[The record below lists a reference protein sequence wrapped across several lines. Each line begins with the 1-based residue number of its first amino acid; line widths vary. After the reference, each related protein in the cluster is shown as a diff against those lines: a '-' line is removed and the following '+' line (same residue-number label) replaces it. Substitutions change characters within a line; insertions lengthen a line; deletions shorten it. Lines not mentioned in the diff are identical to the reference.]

1 MAAVSTNVLGAY
13 NPIFYAQEALIQLEK
28 ALGMADRVYMGY
40 NEERK
45 AFRKGDTINIRKPST
60 FTAESAPTSA
70 AQSVVTQTVAMTLD
84 SWQEVRFAVS
94 DQQLAYTQDRIIED
108 HIRPAAYALATKIDT
123 DLCALYKDV
132 PTIQSLDSTATV
144 LNLVAA
150 REKMFANDVDMNVGN
165 LHMMFNGAVEA
176 DYLAIEAFSQS
187 QGAGNIGVE
196 TQRNGYLGRRYGY
209 EIFANQNV
217 PSHTVGTLAH
227 SASPSS
233 AQLDAAVL
241 LYATSLS
248 FDEGASGT
256 LTGVMEAGDAFTVTT
271 DGVAYGYTCTAQ
283 ATAST
288 NEITVSISPPAQV
301 AHADGD
307 TVTFVT
313 PAATTTTESMAFHR
327 DAFALVMVEL
337 PDMANELGARVVSVR
352 DPRTGLA
359 IRSRL
364 YYDGDNSEVNVAL
377 DVLYGVKTLNPL
389 MACRMEQ

>member
-60 FTAESAPTSA
+60 FTAEAAPTSA

-132 PTIQSLDSTATV
+132 PTIQTLTATATV
-144 LNLVAA
+144 AELVAT
-150 REKMFANDVDMNVGN
+150 REKMFANEVDMNVGN
-165 LHMMFNGAVEA
+165 LHMMFNGSVEA
-176 DYLAIEAFSQS
+176 DYLANSAFSQD

-209 EIFANQNV
+209 EIFSNQNV
-217 PSHTVGTLAH
+217 PSHTTGDLSGTL
-227 SASPSS
+227 
-233 AQLDAAVL
+233 LVDGAVDK
-241 LYATSLS
+241 YATSITIK
-248 FDEGASGT
+248 DGSGDIN
-256 LTGVMEAGDAFTVTT
+256 EGDAFTVTT
-271 DGVAYGYTCTAQ
+271 GGVAYGYT
-283 ATAST
+283 ATADVT
-288 NEITVSISPPAQV
+288 GPGAISISPPAQV
-301 AHADGD
+301 AHADND
-307 TVTFVT
+307 SVTLLT
-313 PAATTTTESMAFHR
+313 AASTTTTESLAFHR

>member
-1 MAAVSTNVLGAY
+1 MAAVGTNVLGAY

-60 FTAESAPTSA
+60 FTAQAAPSSA
-70 AQSVVTQTVAMTLD
+70 AQSVITETVAMTLD

-132 PTIQSLDSTATV
+132 PTIQTLTGGGATV
-144 LNLVAA
+144 AELVAT
-150 REKMFANDVDMNVGN
+150 REKMFDNEVDMNVGN

-176 DYLAIEAFSQS
+176 DYLALEAFSQS

-209 EIFANQNV
+209 EIFSNQNV
-217 PSHTVGTLAH
+217 PSHTTGTLAD
-227 SASPSS
+227 SDGNA
-233 AQLDAAVL
+233 ALGAAVDKL
-241 LYATSLS
+241 ATSMLINPGVAGS
-248 FDEGASGT
+248 
-256 LTGVMEAGDAFTVTT
+256 LTGTAEAGDTFSVTT
-271 DGVAYGYTCTAQ
+271 DGVVYNYAVTAQ
-283 ATAST
+283 ATASG
-288 NEITVSISPPAQV
+288 NAVTVSISPPAQV
-301 AHADGD
+301 AHADED
-307 TVTFVT
+307 VVTLST
-313 PAATTTTESMAFHR
+313 ASATTTESMAFHR

>member
-1 MAAVSTNVLGAY
+1 MAVSDNVLGAF

-60 FTAESAPTSA
+60 FTAQAAPTSG
-70 AQSVVTQTVAMTLD
+70 AQDIITETVAMTLD

-123 DLCALYKDV
+123 DLCGLYTAI
-132 PTIQSLDSTATV
+132 PTIQTLTATATV
-144 LNLVAA
+144 AELVAT
-150 REKMFANDVDMNVGN
+150 REKMFANEVDMNVGN
-165 LHMMFNGAVEA
+165 LHMMFNGSVEA

-196 TQRNGYLGRRYGY
+196 TQRNGYLGRRYGF

-217 PSHTVGTLAH
+217 SSHTT
-227 SASPSS
+227 
-233 AQLDAAVL
+233 
-241 LYATSLS
+241 
-248 FDEGASGT
+248 GT
-256 LTGVMEAGDAFTVTT
+256 LTGTLLLDDAHAVGATSITIKDGTGNMNKGDSFTITT
-271 DGVAYGYTCTAQ
+271 GGVARGYTAAADATGPGVITLSSPIRFAAVDEDAVTLTTA
-283 ATAST
+283 A
-288 NEITVSISPPAQV
+288 N
-301 AHADGD
+301 
-307 TVTFVT
+307 
-313 PAATTTTESMAFHR
+313 TTTTESMAFHR

>member
-1 MAAVSTNVLGAY
+1 MAAVGTNVLGAY

-132 PTIQSLDSTATV
+132 PTTQALADPAVIAGIV
-144 LNLVAA
+144 GA
-150 REKMFANDVDMNVGN
+150 REKMFANEVDMNVGN

-176 DYLAIEAFSQS
+176 DYLQLEAFSQS

-209 EIFANQNV
+209 EIFSNQNV
-217 PSHTVGTLAH
+217 PSHTTGTITGGTPLL
-227 SASPSS
+227 SA
-233 AQLDAAVL
+233 ACDKF
-241 LYATSLS
+241 ATSVTI
-248 FDEGASGT
+248 DGGASGT
-256 LTGVMEAGDAFTVTT
+256 LLDGDRFTITT
-271 DGVAYGYTCTAQ
+271 SGTVYEYTCTADV
-283 ATAST
+283 TDPGT
-288 NEITVSISPPAQV
+288 ITISPPAQV
-301 AHADGD
+301 AHLDND
-307 TVTFVT
+307 VVTFGT
-313 PAATTTTESMAFHR
+313 ASATKTQSMAFHR